1 MPKQKVTRSWVAKIT
16 KPKSD
21 CQGVEI
27 ARGQPH
33 IHSNCKIDP
42 GFSHGI
48 PWLAHWSS
56 CESQAWNKKMFA
68 THIYLRARKRTNDF
82 YGSVH
87 EYRKLFNKVCRSQF
101 PRGPRNVAWN
111 CWKLQN
117 ESSKNLICFCLIE
130 SWGLCRSLI
139 YSVVVS
145 LQSILLL
152 PRCCHS
158 RGRKKSDEILLTM
171 EAYCHTFWPNR

>member
-1 MPKQKVTRSWVAKIT
+1 MGSITGHRIDYKRVLIWQANNIPSKTWPKYPTPSSHPASLDLPSSWAAKAELGTRKCLRRSKIF
-16 KPKSD
+16 KL
-21 CQGVEI
+21 C
-27 ARGQPH
+27 
-33 IHSNCKIDP
+33 
-42 GFSHGI
+42 
-48 PWLAHWSS
+48 
-56 CESQAWNKKMFA
+56 
-68 THIYLRARKRTNDF
+68 RKTTNDF
-82 YGSVH
+82 CNSLH
-87 EYRKLFNKVCRSQF
+87 EYRKLCNERRRRQF
-101 PRGPRNVAWN
+101 PGHPQAELETAEN

-117 ESSKNLICFCLIE
+117 ESSEDLDCCCLIE

-145 LQSILLL
+145 LRSILLL